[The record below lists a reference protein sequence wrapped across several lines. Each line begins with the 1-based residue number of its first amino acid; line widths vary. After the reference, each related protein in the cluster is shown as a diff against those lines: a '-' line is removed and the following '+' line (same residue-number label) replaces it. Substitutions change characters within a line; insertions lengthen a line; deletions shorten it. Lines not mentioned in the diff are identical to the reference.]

1 MDLSR
6 AKQEKEKKIQNLSY
20 SKINKQHINYI
31 RITKIMKVNIL
42 FLLFSLLI
50 TNFSLISSTKSSF
63 ISLLGVAPQDE
74 NYFKTETIKCRNGSK
89 KFTRAQLNDDFCDCP
104 DGTDE
109 PGTSACP
116 HGKFYCVNVGHLP
129 VSLHSSKVN
138 DGICDCCDGSDEY
151 DGEVKCPNAC
161 WEAGKVTR
169 DKLKKKIDIYK
180 EGVTIR
186 KKEVE
191 QAKQAI
197 AKDKEELS
205 KLKNNEKSLKGLV
218 KNLKAHKEQI
228 EKAEEKERLVKEKEE
243 MMKMSADDKS
253 DDEHKESSSS
263 TTLDSENNGLSDE
276 PSVDQQQKDEYENTE
291 GLPTDGSESTEGL
304 LREELGRLVAS
315 RWTGE
320 KTEHQVEEV
329 SPNKDNHGGNNEIP
343 EGTDD
348 KDHDNSDG
356 VTILNDPSWLEKI
369 QDAAQ
374 NLFQAI
380 NLFPVPL
387 DKLDAN
393 RVRKDYEDSTT
404 RLSDIQERIA
414 SLTEKLKHDFG
425 MEKEF
430 YFYYDQ
436 CFETKQDKYVYKV
449 CPFKDA
455 SQEEGYHITQL
466 GKWEKFENSY
476 GSMLFSNGDGCWNGP
491 DRSVKVKLRCGLKT
505 ELTNVKE
512 PSRCEYVALM
522 STPIRCLEGKLEEL
536 ERKLESMY
544 NEQLQGGHDEL

>member
-1 MDLSR
+1 
-6 AKQEKEKKIQNLSY
+6 
-20 SKINKQHINYI
+20 
-31 RITKIMKVNIL
+31 MKVNIL

-74 NYFKTETIKCRNGSK
+74 NYYKTETIKCRNGSK
-89 KFTRAQLNDDFCDCP
+89 KFARVQLNDDFCDCP

-116 HGKFYCVNVGHLP
+116 HGKFYCMNVGHLP
-129 VSLHSSKVN
+129 VSIHSSKVN

-151 DGEVKCPNAC
+151 DGEVKCPNTC

-205 KLKNNEKSLKGLV
+205 KLKYNEKSLKGLV
-218 KNLKAHKEQI
+218 KNLKARKEQI

-243 MMKMSADDKS
+243 MMKMAAEDKS

-304 LREELGRLVAS
+304 LREDLGRLVAS

-329 SPNKDNHGGNNEIP
+329 SPNKDNYGGNNEIP

-356 VTILNDPSWLEKI
+356 VTILNGPSLLEKI

-380 NLFPVPL
+380 NLFPAPL

-466 GKWEKFENSY
+466 GQWEKFENSY

-491 DRSVKVKLRCGLKT
+491 DRSLKVKLRCGLKT
-505 ELTNVKE
+505 ELTDVKE